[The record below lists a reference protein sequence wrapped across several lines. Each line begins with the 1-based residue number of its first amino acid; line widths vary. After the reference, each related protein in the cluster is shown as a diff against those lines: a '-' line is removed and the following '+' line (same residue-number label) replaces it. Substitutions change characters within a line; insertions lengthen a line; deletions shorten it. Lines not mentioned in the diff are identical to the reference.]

1 MHGSS
6 PPDRTASG
14 RQPLL
19 ADFSAPFDIQYRIRY
34 KSKKKLRKGVK
45 EMYIFFKKNSCINM
59 NSMILK
65 RKFVVWLSYY

>member
-1 MHGSS
+1 MSFFTGLSEIWS
-6 PPDRTASG
+6 VV
-14 RQPLL
+14 
-19 ADFSAPFDIQYRIRY
+19 
-34 KSKKKLRKGVK
+34 KGVK